1 MKRTTAALSLAA
13 TGLLVMPMPDAS
25 GRDWYVA
32 AGGDRYRSGFNPEE
46 TAPYFVSGSPAV
58 QPNPEWVT
66 KLSDFPSGNFLA
78 GGIIV
83 AEGKVII
90 GGGSTNSIVALD
102 QETGLPV
109 WRFQPDPRGSRFL
122 PGDGYTGAYPGLNHP
137 WYDDGVLYATF
148 SNATLYALDAGTGER
163 IWRWEVPAA
172 GSPGEVTDHT
182 LDPKIEWDYAN
193 PEHRRFPLRAEVAP
207 FTGDYPKFHSGVNYC
222 IENDRVVVDTLDA
235 RIFVIDAKT
244 GQTQWHRYY
253 GAPDWPGEFVW
264 PELAQGGV
272 ARQLAHGTRRYE
284 ARGGSGCTGG
294 HILLPGEDGFL
305 KVFDEDTGRFVGAY
319 DAFHSGDLGFA
330 YDIGG
335 GLQDPKSGDLII
347 NTLSNR
353 MVRLSFPELRSR
365 WRHTEDGGILSLC
378 EDRADRSTCEVIVTT
393 EDGKQDGPL
402 GSAVFGGIMALDYE
416 RRVIANANQD
426 GHLYFWKDIDVTGQ
440 NPTLIAAIPAGRN
453 PLAKRQPRA
462 DSISY
467 YLPDDGKH
475 GPWVHRTAALEAVV
489 MGGGVA
495 YYPATWEHAIYGV
508 QYLSGGRILDEP
520 RVVFRYE
527 VRWDDEFP
535 YPPFGE
541 TEPAPIFDVDLLTM
555 TAPALID
562 GHLYFAANDGNV
574 YSFDLRNP
582 VSDTQR
588 NLAILG
594 SGVAP
599 FIPAWSDPRGSFD
612 HVWTPADWY
621 KNQVTPSDGWRLPTP
636 GGMVPVGL
644 PVAALAVWARWRSR
658 RRPAPTTGGRWWAGE
673 AVDR

>member
-1 MKRTTAALSLAA
+1 MRRATAALSLAA
-13 TGLLVMPMPDAS
+13 TSLLVMPSAS

-46 TAPYFVSGSPAV
+46 TAPYFVSGAPV
-58 QPNPEWVT
+58 TQPNPEWVT

-78 GGIIV
+78 GGPVV
-83 AEGKVII
+83 AEGLVMI

-102 QETGLPV
+102 QETGLPA
-109 WRFQPDPRGSRFL
+109 WRFQPDPRGSRAL

-148 SNATLYALDAGTGER
+148 SNGVLYALDAGSGER
-163 IWRWEVPAA
+163 IWRWEVPPA
-172 GSPGEVTDHT
+172 GAPGEVTDHT
-182 LDPKIEWDYAN
+182 LDPKVEWDYDN
-193 PEHRRFPLRAEVAP
+193 PAHRRFPLRAEVAP

-244 GQTQWHRYY
+244 GETQWHRYY

-264 PELAQGGV
+264 PEQAQGGV
-272 ARQLAHGTRRYE
+272 ARQLAHGSRRYE

-305 KVFDEDTGRFVGAY
+305 KVFEEDTGRFVGAY
-319 DAFHSGDLGFA
+319 DAFHPGDLGFA

-353 MVRLSFPELRSR
+353 MVRLSFTGMRPR
-365 WRHTEDGGILSLC
+365 WRHTEDGGVLSLC
-378 EDRADRSTCEVIVTT
+378 DDRADRSTCEAIVTT

-426 GHLYFWKDIDVTGQ
+426 GHLYFWKDIDVTGE
-440 NPTLIAAIPAGRN
+440 NPTLYAAIPAGRN
-453 PLAKRQPRA
+453 PWAKRRPRP
-462 DSISY
+462 DSISH

-475 GPWVHRTAALEAVV
+475 APWVRRTAALEAVV

-495 YYPATWEHAIYGV
+495 YFPATWEHAIYGV
-508 QYLSGGRILDEP
+508 QYLAGGRVLDEP

-541 TEPAPIFDVDLLTM
+541 TEPEPIVDVDLLTM

-562 GHLYFAANDGNV
+562 GHLYFAANDGSV
-574 YSFDLRNP
+574 YSFDLHDP
-582 VSDTQR
+582 TADTQR

-594 SGVAP
+594 SGVVP
-599 FIPAWSDPRGSFD
+599 FIPRWDQARGSFD

-621 KNQVTPSDGWRLPTP
+621 KSQVPPSEGWRLPTP
-636 GGMVPVGL
+636 AGMVPIGL
-644 PVAALAVWARWRSR
+644 PVAALALWARWRGR
-658 RRPAPTTGGRWWAGE
+658 KRPAPQSGGRWWSGE
-673 AVDR
+673 VVSR